1 MNTQQFREDII
12 EYGDKLFMNSASS
25 SLVVK
30 SVLEKISDYLQ
41 VEARH
46 GGYWTNEK
54 YAPELDLFYKEAAQ
68 LLHAEAHQIAIV
80 QSATEGYIKALSSI
94 PFQKDDVLLTTE
106 VDYNSNFIQFISLK
120 KRFGIKIIIAQH
132 LENGDLDIPY
142 FEKLVQKH
150 SPKLVAVTHVPTNS
164 GMIQD
169 VEAVG
174 KICAENEILYL
185 VDACQSVG
193 QLVVDVQKIKC
204 DFLTATGRKFLRGPR
219 GTGILYVSDKV
230 LNREMHPLFIDGHGA
245 EWTDIED
252 FRLYPSAKRFET
264 FESSRALQMGITEA
278 LRYLN
283 TVGIQNV
290 QSYNEGIIKRLR
302 NNLSAIPTIQMYDNG
317 SSTSNI
323 LTFRKTNKSIE
334 DIKSILDKNKVY
346 FSISSRAYGLID
358 FDKKGIDSVI
368 RLSPHYFNT
377 MEEIDKVSE
386 IIESI

>member
-132 LENGDLDIPY
+132 LE
-142 FEKLVQKH
+142 
-150 SPKLVAVTHVPTNS
+150 
-164 GMIQD
+164 
-169 VEAVG
+169 
-174 KICAENEILYL
+174 
-185 VDACQSVG
+185 
-193 QLVVDVQKIKC
+193 
-204 DFLTATGRKFLRGPR
+204 
-219 GTGILYVSDKV
+219 
-230 LNREMHPLFIDGHGA
+230 
-245 EWTDIED
+245 
-252 FRLYPSAKRFET
+252 
-264 FESSRALQMGITEA
+264 
-278 LRYLN
+278 
-283 TVGIQNV
+283 
-290 QSYNEGIIKRLR
+290 
-302 NNLSAIPTIQMYDNG
+302 
-317 SSTSNI
+317 
-323 LTFRKTNKSIE
+323 
-334 DIKSILDKNKVY
+334 KSILVGYLTLIIFVCYCVLELHGNVNTHHILALLLKHLSH
-346 FSISSRAYGLID
+346 FSVVL
-358 FDKKGIDSVI
+358 
-368 RLSPHYFNT
+368 
-377 MEEIDKVSE
+377 
-386 IIESI
+386 